1 MKSEKLKTVEK
12 RINILLEEYDI
23 AISQLDFKKTIDL
36 VSQIETELDRLEQ
49 NEIQINSNQ
58 LLH

>member
-1 MKSEKLKTVEK
+1 MKLEKLKTVEE
-12 RINILLEEYDI
+12 RINDLLEEYDI
-23 AISQLDFKKTIDL
+23 AMLQLDLKKTIYL
-36 VSQIETELDRLEQ
+36 VSQIETELDRLEK

>member
-1 MKSEKLKTVEK
+1 MKLEKLKTVEE
-12 RINILLEEYDI
+12 RINDLLEEYDI
-23 AISQLDFKKTIDL
+23 AMLQLDFKKTIYL
-36 VSQIETELDRLEQ
+36 VSQIETELDRLEK

>member
-1 MKSEKLKTVEK
+1 MKLEKLKTVEE
-12 RINILLEEYDI
+12 RINNLLEEYDI
-23 AISQLDFKKTIDL
+23 AMLQLDFKKTIYL
-36 VSQIETELDRLEQ
+36 VSQIETELDRLEK